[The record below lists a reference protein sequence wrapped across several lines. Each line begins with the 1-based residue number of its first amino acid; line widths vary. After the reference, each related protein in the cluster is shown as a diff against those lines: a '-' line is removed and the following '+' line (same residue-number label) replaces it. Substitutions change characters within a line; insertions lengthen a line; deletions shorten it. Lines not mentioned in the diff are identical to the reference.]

1 MIHNSLT
8 RKVFWLFF
16 PLAVISIIFGA
27 FVYYSQS
34 TIQQSNTKINLVKD
48 FQLQLKQLETFHPHS
63 LHLGADGHRKNF
75 EEEIKKTKE
84 KANRLDFIYSDISL
98 ELRKQLEK
106 IPFFME
112 NFSRAY
118 QELFDLFFLDA
129 EFPKKN
135 ARILKILHKESE
147 THGVDNNLT
156 NTHLIHILFQKMM
169 ILQLDIHHNR
179 QITTLSELKK
189 IIIQIKSNS
198 TNPKIHA
205 LSQEFIDN
213 TETNYINYL
222 EIKNREAFLKNTAAQ
237 FFQIT
242 SDTIEAVKQENNK
255 TRSFFTW
262 TILCFTL
269 AVIFVNLFSWLWSSR
284 YIRRFLKNQQHA
296 MTALENRNYNFT
308 LPSIPKDEIGDLTL
322 ALQTLAGNFKE
333 SLAQLKDSEKKY
345 RDLVDN
351 LGDWVWE
358 VDENGRY
365 TYANNAIKNLL
376 GYTPSEIIGKTPFD
390 LMPDNEVVRIKRIFS
405 EYINKQQSFS
415 ALKNINLHK
424 DGHEVILE
432 TSAQP
437 IIDENGFLQGYRGV
451 DRDITD
457 KELAVQEQARLEEQ
471 LYQAQKMESIGR
483 LAGGVAH
490 DFNNILSAINGYAEL
505 SLIKMDPDNPYRKDM
520 STILES
526 GQRAARLTQQ
536 LLAFSRKQIIKQEQ
550 LNINNELKETYK
562 MLRRLLGEDI
572 EIETYYS
579 ENIWPVKAD
588 RSQLEQVIMNL
599 VVNARDAMPQGG
611 KLTIETTNV
620 TLDDSY
626 TQKHYGMTGGD
637 YVMLAITDN
646 GQGMTE
652 EILENIFEP
661 FYTTKDMT
669 KGTGL
674 GLATVHGII
683 KQNGGEINVYSE
695 PEKGTT
701 FKIYLPRA
709 QDNHN
714 KKDSLPTPSSHAPH
728 GTETILLVEDDELV
742 RNLSFDILTNQG
754 YTVLVAQDGLEAL
767 NMCQEYQ
774 GHINLLLTD
783 VVMPKMSGTELAE
796 NIIKFYPDIHILF
809 MSGYTENAIVQNGIL
824 KSGVNFV
831 HKPIAPQTL
840 SVTIRKLLD
849 S

>member
-1 MIHNSLT
+1 MMYKSLT

-16 PLAVISIIFGA
+16 PLAVISIIFGS
-27 FVYYSQS
+27 FVYYGQS
-34 TIQQSNTKINLVKD
+34 TIQQSNAKINLAKD
-48 FQLQLKQLETFHPHS
+48 FQLQLKQLETMHPHS
-63 LHLGADGHRKNF
+63 IHLGAGGNRKNF
-75 EEEIKKTKE
+75 EEEIKKTEE
-84 KANRLDFIYSDISL
+84 KANRLVLIHSDISS
-98 ELRKQLEK
+98 ELRERLKK

-118 QELFDLFFLDA
+118 RELFNLFVLDA
-129 EFPKKN
+129 KFPKKN
-135 ARILKILHKESE
+135 ARLLKILHKESE
-147 THGVDNNLT
+147 THGVDKNLD
-156 NTHLIHILFQKMM
+156 NTYLIHNLFQEMM
-169 ILQLDIHHNR
+169 ILQVGIYHNR
-179 QITTLSELKK
+179 KMTTLPELKK
-189 IIIQIKSNS
+189 IIIRIKSNS

-213 TETNYINYL
+213 IEANYINYL
-222 EIKNREAFLKNTAAQ
+222 EIRNREAFLKNTADQ
-237 FFQIT
+237 FFQIA
-242 SDTIEAVKQENNK
+242 SDTIEAVKQESNK
-255 TRSFFTW
+255 TQALFIWIIF
-262 TILCFTL
+262 CFTL
-269 AVIFVNLFSWLWSSR
+269 AVIFVNLISWLWSSR
-284 YIRRFLKNQQHA
+284 YIRRFLKNQHHA
-296 MTALENRNYNFT
+296 MAALENRNYDFT
-308 LPSIPKDEIGDLTL
+308 LPSVPKDEIGDLTL
-322 ALQTLAGNFKE
+322 AMQTLASNFKE
-333 SLAQLKDSEKKY
+333 SLIQLKDSEKKY
-345 RDLVDN
+345 RELVDN
-351 LGDWVWE
+351 LSDWVWE
-358 VDENGRY
+358 VDEKGRY
-365 TYANNAIKNLL
+365 TYASKAIKELL
-376 GYTPSEIIGKTPFD
+376 GYSSSEIIGISPFD
-390 LMPDNEVVRIKRIFS
+390 LMPDNEATRIKRIFS
-405 EYINKQQSFS
+405 EYINEKQSFS

-437 IIDENGFLQGYRGV
+437 IIDENGILRGYRGI

-457 KELAVQEQARLEEQ
+457 RELAVQEQARLEEQ

-550 LNINNELKETYK
+550 LNINNELKEINK

-579 ENIWPVKAD
+579 EDIWPVKTD
-588 RSQLEQVIMNL
+588 RSQLEQVIINL
-599 VVNARDAMPQGG
+599 AVNARDAMPHGG

-620 TLDDSY
+620 TLDESY
-626 TQKHYGMTGGD
+626 IKKYYDMKAGD

-646 GQGMTE
+646 GQGMAKE
-652 EILENIFEP
+652 VMEHIFEP

-709 QDNHN
+709 GGNNN
-714 KKDSLPTPSSHAPH
+714 KKDLLPAPSSHAPH

-767 NMCQEYQ
+767 DMCQGYQ

-796 NIIKFYPDIHILF
+796 KITKFYPVIHILF

-831 HKPIAPQTL
+831 HKPITPQIL
-840 SVTIRKLLD
+840 SLTVRKILD